1 MISSNIS
8 KVKRRLIALIERIK
22 SRTYGSLKNLRSS
35 FKTFVS
41 TKTLACFLFCWPIIW
56 IVIAWIYERLPSERY
71 RNAFKDIFFTK
82 YWEKYY
88 KFSYIPNLRNIFFEY
103 ILTFYY
109 SYPIKKGD
117 TIIQIGAS
125 FGEETAR
132 FAKAVGKKGCVIAIE
147 PESQNIK
154 KLLETFT
161 QDKFPQV
168 KIIPQGVWSEK
179 REINFFVGGER
190 EHRVAEMAAKKLT
203 YEFWGVED
211 DLREERYKSTS
222 VISVDTLDNILSNM
236 SLEAIDFILVEINGG
251 EFEAVKGMN
260 ETFQKVN
267 HLAVRGHVKWDG
279 IPINMLISETLAQ
292 KGFHTSINS
301 EGIVLASKQVAG
313 KINHS

>member
-1 MISSNIS
+1 MISSYIS
-8 KVKRRLIALIERIK
+8 KVRGRLIALIERLK
-22 SRTYGSLKNLRSS
+22 SLNASLENLNSS
-35 FKTFVS
+35 FKIFVS
-41 TKTLACFLFCWPIIW
+41 TKALACFLFCWPIIW
-56 IVIAWIYERLPSERY
+56 MVIAWLYERLPSEGSRDV
-71 RNAFKDIFFTK
+71 FKDIFFTK

-132 FAKAVGKKGCVIAIE
+132 FAKAVGKNGCVIAIE
-147 PESQNIK
+147 PESENIK
-154 KLLETFT
+154 KLSETFT

-168 KIIPQGVWSEK
+168 RIIPQGVWSEK

-190 EHRVAEMAAKKLT
+190 EHRVAEMAAKNLT

-222 VISVDTLDNILSNM
+222 VISVDTLDNILNKL
-236 SLEAIDFILVEINGG
+236 SLETVDFILVETNGG

-279 IPINMLISETLAQ
+279 IPINIPISQTLEQ
-292 KGFHTSINS
+292 RGFDTSINS
-301 EGIVLASKQVAG
+301 EGIVLASKQVTRV
-313 KINHS
+313 S